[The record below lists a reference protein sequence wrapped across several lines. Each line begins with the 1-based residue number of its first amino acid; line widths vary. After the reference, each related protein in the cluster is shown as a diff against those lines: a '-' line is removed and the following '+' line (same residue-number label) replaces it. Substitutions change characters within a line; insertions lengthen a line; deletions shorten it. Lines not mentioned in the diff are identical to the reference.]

1 MATAVHDFKN
11 PLSVIRGLEQLG
23 MIPSDKVIIDNYL
36 SYIITQADEMN
47 DMIIE
52 LLSIFK
58 I

>member
-1 MATAVHDFKN
+1 
-11 PLSVIRGLEQLG
+11 